1 MGDLKEPAEKN
12 TELEIKMANGMFIP
26 SVYYKLGE
34 MNYDQNNYESA
45 IAYFQEIINLEV
57 HPRWNNKAIYYLGL
71 SELYLNNYQ
80 KAREHFSQLVK
91 KFKDSKEASEGQY
104 YIGVCYELE
113 GNIEQSNEAFKKF
126 LELYPGHA
134 WAGKVKTKLGQ

>member
-1 MGDLKEPAEKN
+1 MHIISKYNNFCKYGILIFCFILLSGFEFETAQKEIMSAESLIKENKNIEAEELLKSILGDLKEPAEKN

-57 HPRWNNKAIYYLGL
+57 HPRWNNIVIYY
-71 SELYLNNYQ
+71 
-80 KAREHFSQLVK
+80 
-91 KFKDSKEASEGQY
+91 
-104 YIGVCYELE
+104 
-113 GNIEQSNEAFKKF
+113 
-126 LELYPGHA
+126 
-134 WAGKVKTKLGQ
+134 